1 MTDYSKYY
9 IWLTQALGYNNHKI
23 KTVYDMYDNVGDF
36 FNGGVDEWR
45 LLGIFNNKEIESMES
60 VNISAADGIILK
72 CNQLGI
78 SVISIDD
85 PLYPDRLRD
94 IYAPPAVLYVS
105 GKLPDFNN
113 LLTIG
118 MIGTRNATSYGV
130 MASHIISGSL
140 AKLGVIIVSGGAI
153 GIDKASH
160 IGAMEGGGITVCVLG
175 CGINYPYLMQNA
187 QMRKNILYS
196 GGALISEYPPDYPAA
211 KYTFPAR
218 NRIISGLSNGVV
230 IVEAGEK
237 SGSLITASTAT
248 EQGRDVFA
256 VMGNITSRYS
266 EGTNRLIKDGA
277 LPVMSYK
284 DIIENYPQYNI
295 DCKENSSCVMNEPVH
310 KENIGVSDNAKA
322 VYYEITSKPV
332 HIDALVSKT
341 KLPVNIVLQ
350 SITEL
355 ELSGL
360 VEALRGRMY
369 KLV

>member
-1 MTDYSKYY
+1 MTNCSKYY

-23 KTVYDMYDNVGDF
+23 KIIYDMYDNVEDF

-45 LLGIFNNKEIESMES
+45 LSGIFNNKAIEALES
-60 VNISAADGIILK
+60 VNIDVADSIILK

-78 SVISIDD
+78 SIISIDD
-85 PLYPDRLRD
+85 ALYPDRLRD

-105 GKLPDFNN
+105 GNMPDFNN
-113 LLTIG
+113 LLAIG

-140 AKLGVIIVSGGAI
+140 AKLKVIIVSGGAV

-187 QMRKNILYS
+187 QMRKNIIYS
-196 GGALISEYPPDYPAA
+196 GGALISEYPPDYPTA

-237 SGSLITASTAT
+237 SGSLITASMAS

-266 EGTNRLIKDGA
+266 EGTNKLIKDGA

-295 DCKENSSCVMNEPVH
+295 ECKENASCVIDEPVH

-322 VYYEITSKPV
+322 VYYEITAKPV
-332 HIDALVSKT
+332 HIDTIVSKT

-360 VEALRGRMY
+360 IEALRGRMY